1 MRLMHNEQ
9 LNIHS
14 VIQCYQLTN
23 TRDGQRFGTRY
34 QSFQVICSV
43 LERNN
48 ITLRLAFANK
58 KVPQEF
64 EMFAITTLCNI
75 LTSNQRNKT
84 KRFFRTICRL
94 VLVNFFQN
102 SFSDLR
108 DFFYIIRK
116 NKLNENQILPC
127 KYRILTGN
135 L

>member
-1 MRLMHNEQ
+1 MHNEQ

-14 VIQCYQLTN
+14 VIQCYKLTN
-23 TRDGQRFGTRY
+23 TRDGQRFGTLY
-34 QSFQVICSV
+34 QSFQFICSV
-43 LERNN
+43 LLRNN

-94 VLVNFFQN
+94 VPVNFFQN

-116 NKLNENQILPC
+116 KQ
-127 KYRILTGN
+127 T
-135 L
+135 